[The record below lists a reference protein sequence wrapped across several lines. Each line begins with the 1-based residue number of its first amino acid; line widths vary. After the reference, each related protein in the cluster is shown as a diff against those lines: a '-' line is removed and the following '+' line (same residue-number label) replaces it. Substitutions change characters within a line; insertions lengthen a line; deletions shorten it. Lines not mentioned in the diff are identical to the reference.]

1 MENTEEPKKKRGR
14 PRKYPLPSTSAKPRK
29 KSKSKGKP
37 TRVKPKISNINEI
50 LLISNNELKLHLRT
64 LTDEI
69 IFAAIQD
76 RDEVVKDKIL
86 SNVTKKQLKIYEDT
100 SDNLLYNKFSEEQI
114 AEATELLI
122 KPFKRIKN
130 KNDKGI

>member
-1 MENTEEPKKKRGR
+1 MENNDEPKKKRGR
-14 PRKYPLPSTSAKPRK
+14 PRKYPLPSTSIKPRK
-29 KSKSKGKP
+29 KTKSKGKP

-50 LLISNNELKLHLRT
+50 LLISNNELKLHLRK
-64 LTDEI
+64 LTDDI
-69 IFAAIQD
+69 IFASIQD

-100 SDNLLYNKFSEEQI
+100 ADNLLYNKFTEE
-114 AEATELLI
+114 EVNDATELLI
-122 KPFKRIKN
+122 NPFKRIKN